1 MRNQS
6 FLILLLAALSISA
19 VSCNKSGKSKS
30 VAGDGQ
36 VHGVAPAA
44 RGSMDR
50 PFGMSFIP
58 PGTFHMG
65 PSDEDVNY
73 NFTAR
78 NKEVSISGFWMDKT
92 EITNNEY
99 RQFVYWVRDSLAAV
113 RLGYMKANT
122 GGDTAIDWKKAATIK
137 WTDKNTLEKLN
148 DLIISPDNRLY
159 GKMDLDPEMLIYN
172 LQGFNLKEAAKRENV
187 GRPRKDFIYRYD
199 QKIYPDTLCW
209 MRDFSYSYN
218 EPMTKRYFAH
228 PSFGEYPVVGVNW
241 KQAMAFCHWRSQY
254 LNSYLEAHKKASES
268 DFRLPTEAEW
278 EYAAR
283 GGRTQSMFPWGNYYL
298 RNKKGCLLANFKPG
312 RGNYPEDGGFY
323 TVRADSY
330 WPNDYGLYNM
340 AGNVSEWT
348 SSLFYEGAYNF
359 QHDMNPDIEWNA
371 LDTDPPSMKRKVIRG
386 GSWKDVGYYLQTST
400 RQYEYQDTTKSYI
413 GFRCVIDLP
422 AQYKRLEYES
432 LKII

>member
-1 MRNQS
+1 MKNQS
-6 FLILLLAALSISA
+6 FLILLLGASTLLA
-19 VSCNKSGKSKS
+19 VGCGKSGKSKS

-36 VHGVAPAA
+36 VHGVAPSAKS
-44 RGSMDR
+44 GMGR
-50 PFGMSFIP
+50 PYGMVFVP

-65 PSDEDVNY
+65 PSDEDVNF
-73 NFTAR
+73 NLTAR
-78 NKEVSISGFWMDKT
+78 NKEVSISGFWMDAT

-99 RQFVYWVRDSLAAV
+99 RQFVNYVRDSLAAI
-113 RLGYMKANT
+113 RLGYMKT
-122 GGDTAIDWKKAATIK
+122 GKDGDTAIDWKRASAIK
-137 WTDKNTLEKLN
+137 YGDRSTLEKLN
-148 DLIISPDNRLY
+148 DLILSPDNRLY
-159 GKMDLDPEMLIYN
+159 GKMDLDPDMMVYN
-172 LQGFNLKEAAKRENV
+172 IQGFNLKEAAKRENV

-218 EPMTKRYFAH
+218 EPMTKRYFSH
-228 PSFGEYPVVGVNW
+228 PSYGEYPVVGVNW
-241 KQAMAFCHWRSQY
+241 KQAVAFCHWRTRY
-254 LNSYLEAHKKASES
+254 LNSYLEGHKKAAES

-283 GGRTQSMFPWGNYYL
+283 GGRSQSMFPWGNYYL

-330 WPNDYGLYNM
+330 WSNDFGLYNM
-340 AGNVSEWT
+340 SGNVSEWT

-359 QHDMNPDIEWNA
+359 QHDMNPDIQWNA
-371 LDTDPPSMKRKVIRG
+371 LDTDPPRMKRKVVRG
-386 GSWKDVGYYLQTST
+386 GSWKDVGYYLQVST

-422 AQYKRLEYES
+422 AQYRRK
-432 LKII
+432 